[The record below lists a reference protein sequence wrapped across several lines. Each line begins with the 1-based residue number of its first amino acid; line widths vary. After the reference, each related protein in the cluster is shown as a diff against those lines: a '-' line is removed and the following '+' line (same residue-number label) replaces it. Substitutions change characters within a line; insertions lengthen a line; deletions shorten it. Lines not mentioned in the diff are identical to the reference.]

1 MHDSALFSGKYF
13 AEVYGDINLKE
24 TSFKVIDIGGS
35 DLNGSIKPFFKNM
48 DYTVLDISPHPSVD
62 IVIKPGESLPF
73 EDNTFDL
80 VVSTSCFEHD
90 PCFWITFK
98 EMCRITKIGGYI
110 YINAPSNGYYHG
122 HPGDNWRFYADAGQA
137 LAYWASMQNVPVS
150 VEETFF
156 INPLN
161 NEPWIDFICVWKR
174 TNVKESNIIVSE
186 TIKNKIGPLK
196 QKLIN
201 HGFTF

>member
-1 MHDSALFSGKYF
+1 MHESALFSGKYF
-13 AEVYGDINLKE
+13 AEIYGN
-24 TSFKVIDIGGS
+24 SNFKVIDIGGS

-48 DYTVLDISPHPSVD
+48 DYTILDISPHPSVD
-62 IVIKPGESLPF
+62 IVINPGERLPF
-73 EDNTFDL
+73 EDSTFDL

-98 EMCRITKIGGYI
+98 EICRITKIGGYI
-110 YINAPSNGYYHG
+110 YVNAPSNGYYHG

-137 LAYWASMQNVPVS
+137 LAYWASTQNVPVS

-161 NEPWIDFICVWKR
+161 TEPWIDFICVWKR
-174 TNVKESNIIVSE
+174 TNKHENTITVSE
-186 TIKNKIGPLK
+186 SIKTKIGPLK

-201 HGFTF
+201 HGFKI

>member
-13 AEVYGDINLKE
+13 INSYVLPE
-24 TSFKVIDIGGS
+24 FHVVDIGGA
-35 DLNGSIKPFFKNM
+35 DLNGSIKGYFNGI
-48 DYTVLDISPHPSVD
+48 YTVVDIEPHPSVD
-62 IVIKPGESLPF
+62 IVIKPGDPLPF
-73 EDNTFDL
+73 ETGSVDII
-80 VVSTSCFEHD
+80 VSTSCFEHD
-90 PCFWITFK
+90 PCFWLTFK
-98 EMCRITKIGGYI
+98 EMARIVKIGGYI

-137 LAYWASMQNVPVS
+137 LAYWASKEKYPVS

-161 NEPWIDFICVWKR
+161 DYEPWIDFICVWKR
-174 TNVKESNIIVSE
+174 TTIIETSILVSDN
-186 TIKNKIGPLK
+186 IKNKIGPLK

-201 HGFTF
+201 HGFKLN